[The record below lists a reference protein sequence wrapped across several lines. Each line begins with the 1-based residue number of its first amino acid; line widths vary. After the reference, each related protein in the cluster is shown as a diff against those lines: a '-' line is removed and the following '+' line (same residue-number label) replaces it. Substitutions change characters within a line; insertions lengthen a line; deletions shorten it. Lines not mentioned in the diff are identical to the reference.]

1 VLAIQDLECTDIAGL
16 RTPDAIQRGSFVFSI
31 R

>member
-1 VLAIQDLECTDIAGL
+1 MLAIQDLECIDVASL
-16 RTPDAIQRGSFVFSI
+16 RAPNSLQRGSFVIST